1 MDKLL
6 TLQLRCHSQPNRHPL
21 LLVGQMQILWT
32 SFLRYFQ
39 CDYFLAIIF
48 EFFLV
53 ELLKLYWNRAFLT
66 WVQVQ
71 LALAVLTFY
80 VIVHRSLSLSLSL
93 TPCVFP
99 LLCKHT
105 CIFLCMWQMTD
116 SYLSKLVWT
125 VVFSNSIAV
134 SSFAS
139 YGAGKSS
146 IIAGSFSSIW
156 YMFLQRNILLTIIIL
171 QPMLQELGKQNPQ
184 LVRLI
189 QEHQA
194 DFLRLINEPVQGGEG

>member
-53 ELLKLYWNRAFLT
+53 ELLKLYWNRAFLM

-80 VIVHRSLSLSLSL
+80 VIVHRSLSLSLSN
-93 TPCVFP
+93 PVCVP
-99 LLCKHT
+99 TSVQAYLHLSVYV
-105 CIFLCMWQMTD
+105 QMTD

-156 YMFLQRNILLTIIIL
+156 YMFLQWNILLTIIIL